1 MVVISIAVRAELEPV
16 QLRRSEVETSA
27 SGQPVSARKRT
38 LRAVHPEF
46 APILESALR
55 GAANRREETPSV
67 TPQWQHGWPIPS
79 TIALQPE
86 AARAC
91 IYLPTFEPASL
102 DKARAIADQFPAAES
117 EFRSSRTKT
126 FRAEE
131 AELPHF
137 EHVFRSAARLAGQG
151 EVAAARDYDELLI
164 LAAWFCIRP
173 GVEGF
178 LGSYPKSLL
187 CPLSHA
193 APPSALETLAT
204 ARRMVFERRA
214 PVYLRYLLVERLG
227 LRTCSDLENAD
238 LRQLL
243 RRAGFR
249 LIKASAVPEF
259 AFAGSTRGDDPPVR
273 PWKLTLRQELTDDRA
288 AELLIQA
295 ALWQIKHGLQLV
307 TIEHGQAR
315 WNIGAFERTDWE
327 DAFLSL
333 GVRVSPSLTR
343 ESGLLDWRAVLA
355 RCLEQIGVGNLPPE
369 VLGKVAAVPQ
379 RVRHDDHQAIWD
391 VLDRA
396 AQTVLDRV
404 RTNEPQIFD
413 ENGALNYPVARE
425 FRRWARLFDEASP
438 QILSRLG
445 VSAFTALRRVAP
457 EYFGWG
463 PTHLKPWELEQEH
476 GKWKGPRGRALLR
489 SAYAFALFETGLG
502 QINGEGDQVVW
513 QCGLNQFS
521 HWLEQRAE
529 QGQSAYEFLYGLASR
544 HGLTPL
550 LNREVTHTAAV
561 SLLAGVNLH
570 QDLPRIEGCWDL
582 CLRKALERHDGRLE
596 VRLVLPDF
604 VPLPLRLRKAV
615 LAPLSYNYQHKEIR
629 FVREFD
635 LRMARESHRKLEE
648 IPGWWDDER
657 IIGTPLLERMNDRG
671 DLTRQVLSQLNPEVW
686 LESAAQKV
694 RFRALHLLLSARAIN
709 RVETGPEKLSSEEIR
724 TLLQLALDSALTH
737 TNVMQVSVPAIRRG
751 FERVLARDDTRE
763 MLDSLLL
770 HIGTAYETETWGQVR
785 KFLVLDVINDL
796 LALTIRCSLMHVLSG
811 E

>member
-1 MVVISIAVRAELEPV
+1 MAP
-16 QLRRSEVETSA
+16 
-27 SGQPVSARKRT
+27 RK
-38 LRAVHPEF
+38 LNLPAVHPEF
-46 APILESALR
+46 APLLEAAAR
-55 GAANRREETPSV
+55 GDVARPEKPPTA
-67 TPQWQHGWPIPS
+67 PQWRHGWPVPS
-79 TIALQPE
+79 TISLQPDE
-86 AARAC
+86 ARAC
-91 IYLPTFEPASL
+91 IYLPTFDGATL
-102 DKARAIADQFPAAES
+102 DNARAISDQFPTAET
-117 EFRSSRTKT
+117 ELRSVRSKVARSD
-126 FRAEE
+126 E

-137 EHVFRSAARLAGQG
+137 ERVFRIAARLSGHSN
-151 EVAAARDYDELLI
+151 VAEARDYDELLI
-164 LAAWFCIRP
+164 LTAWFCVRP
-173 GVEGF
+173 QAAGF
-178 LGSYPKSLL
+178 LGSYPKALL

-193 APPSALETLAT
+193 APPSALDELT
-204 ARRMVFERRA
+204 APRRMMFERRA
-214 PVYLRYLLVERLG
+214 PVYLRYLLTEKLG
-227 LRTCSDLENAD
+227 LRTCADIENAD

-249 LIKASAVPEF
+249 LIRASAVPEF
-259 AFAGSTRGDDPPVR
+259 TFAGSTRGDDPPVR
-273 PWKLTLRQELTDDRA
+273 PWKLTLRQELTDERA

-295 ALWQIKHGLQLV
+295 ALWQVKHGLQLV
-307 TIEHGQAR
+307 SVESGTPR

-327 DAFLSL
+327 DSFLSL

-355 RCLEQIGVGNLPPE
+355 RCLEQIGVGNLPSD

-379 RVRHDDHQAIWD
+379 RARLDDHQAIWD
-391 VLDRA
+391 VLDRVA
-396 AQTVLDRV
+396 RTVWDQV
-404 RTNEPQIFD
+404 CANEPQLFT
-413 ENGALNYPVARE
+413 ENGSLNYPVARD
-425 FRRWARLFDEASP
+425 FRRWARLFDEVSP

-463 PTHLKPWELEQEH
+463 PLHLKPWELEQEH

-502 QINGEGDQVVW
+502 QIHGEGDQVVW

-521 HWLEQRAE
+521 NWLEQRLE
-529 QGQSAYEFLYGLASR
+529 QGQSAYEFLYDLASR

-582 CLRKALERHDGRLE
+582 CLRKALERHGGRLE

-615 LAPLSYNYQHKEIR
+615 LTPLGYGYLHKELR
-629 FVREFD
+629 FVRDFD

-657 IIGTPLLERMNDRG
+657 IIGTPLYDQISDRKNPVT
-671 DLTRQVLSQLNPEVW
+671 DLLAQLNPEVW
-686 LESAAQKV
+686 LDQSAPKV
-694 RFRALHLLLSARAIN
+694 RFRALQLLLSPRAIN
-709 RVETGPEKLSSEEIR
+709 RPDSGADELSSTEIR
-724 TLLQLALDSALTH
+724 ALLELAVTAALTH
-737 TNVMQVSVPAIRRG
+737 TNIAHVSYPAIRRG
-751 FERVLARDDTRE
+751 FERLLARDDTRE

-770 HIGTAYETETWGQVR
+770 HIGTAYETEIWGQVR
-785 KFLVLDVINDL
+785 KFIVLDVINDL
-796 LALTIRCSLMHVLSG
+796 LALTIRGSMLHLMSA

>member
-1 MVVISIAVRAELEPV
+1 MATP
-16 QLRRSEVETSA
+16 RRQS
-27 SGQPVSARKRT
+27 

-46 APILESALR
+46 APLLESARR
-55 GAANRREETPSV
+55 GETPV
-67 TPQWQHGWPIPS
+67 KAAPAAAQPQWRHGWPVPS
-79 TIALQPE
+79 TISLQPDE
-86 AARAC
+86 ARSC
-91 IYLPTFEPASL
+91 IYLPTFSAVTLENAQ
-102 DKARAIADQFPAAES
+102 AIADQFPAAET
-117 EFRSSRTKT
+117 EFRSVRHKLTRSD
-126 FRAEE
+126 E

-137 EHVFRSAARLAGQG
+137 EQVFRLAAKRAGQP
-151 EVAAARDYDELLI
+151 AAVTARDYDELLI

-173 GVEGF
+173 GREGF
-178 LGSYPKSLL
+178 LGSYPKALL

-193 APPSALETLAT
+193 APPSALETLTT
-204 ARRMVFERRA
+204 AKRMTFERRA
-214 PVYLRYLLVERLG
+214 PIYLRYLLVERLG
-227 LRTCSDLENAD
+227 LRTCVDLENAD

-249 LIKASAVPEF
+249 LIRASAVPEF
-259 AFAGSTRGDDPPVR
+259 AFAGSTRGEDPAVR
-273 PWKLTLRQELTDDRA
+273 PWKLTLRQELTDERA

-307 TIEHGQAR
+307 SAEAGAPR

-333 GVRVSPSLTR
+333 GVRVAPSLTR

-355 RCLEQIGVGNLPPE
+355 RCVDQIGVGNLPAD
-369 VLGKVAAVPQ
+369 VLGRVAAVPQ
-379 RVRHDDHQAIWD
+379 RVRHDSEQAIWD
-391 VLDRA
+391 ILDRA
-396 AQTVLDRV
+396 ARTVLAQV
-404 RTNEPQIFD
+404 HATEPQLFT
-413 ENGALNYPVARE
+413 ETGALNYPVARD

-502 QINGEGDQVVW
+502 QITGEGDQVVW

-521 HWLEQRAE
+521 DWLAGRAE
-529 QGQSAYEFLYGLASR
+529 QGGGAYEFLYGLASR

-550 LNREVTHTAAV
+550 LNREVTHTAAI

-570 QDLPRIEGCWDL
+570 HDLPRIEGCWDL
-582 CLRKALERHDGRLE
+582 CLRKALERHAGRLE

-615 LAPLSYNYQHKEIR
+615 LAPLPYSYLHKEVR
-629 FVREFD
+629 LVREFD

-648 IPGWWDDER
+648 LPGWWDDER
-657 IIGTPLLERMNDRG
+657 IIGTALFDRVNDRTDAARRILG
-671 DLTRQVLSQLNPEVW
+671 ELNPELW
-686 LESAAQKV
+686 LEPASQKI
-694 RFRALHLLLSARAIN
+694 RFRALHLLLSQRA
-709 RVETGPEKLSSEEIR
+709 TGRAPAGLAPLSSDEIR
-724 TLLQLALDSALTH
+724 VLLKLAFDAALPH
-737 TNVMQVSVPAIRRG
+737 SNVLQVSVPAIRRA
-751 FERVLARDDTRE
+751 FERLLARDDTRE

-785 KFLVLDVINDL
+785 KFIVLDAVNDL
-796 LALTIRCSLMHVLSG
+796 LALTIRCSLAHVLSG